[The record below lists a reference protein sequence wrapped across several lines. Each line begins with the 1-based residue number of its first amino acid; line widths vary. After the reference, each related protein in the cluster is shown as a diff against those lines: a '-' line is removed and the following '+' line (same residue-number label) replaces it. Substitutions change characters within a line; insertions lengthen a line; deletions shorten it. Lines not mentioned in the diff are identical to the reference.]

1 MLVPLRREKFQQ
13 IIPMVATGPQYLH
26 YWGNFSDCLRRAL
39 ISFIGVFVFWLLRT
53 FGPAAFKEISLL
65 LLSIFLVY
73 WLWSPVYWASL
84 RNATYRRFPYSG
96 FWRGK
101 VLDVYI
107 TEEVLRE
114 EQTVNKRGEL
124 VIVESTEKKINL
136 EVGDQ
141 TGFKVKLQAPLRRIY
156 KNIQPGQVAEMLII
170 SSRDDLSRVD
180 RISDVYLPQE
190 NLWIGEYPYLRRDI
204 FSNVSQQL
212 SRRPQEPIRK
222 QRYNNKR

>member
-1 MLVPLRREKFQQ
+1 MLVPLRREKFHQ
-13 IIPMVATGPQYLH
+13 IIPMVATGHQYAH
-26 YWGNFSDCLRRAL
+26 CWGNLSDCLRRVS
-39 ISFIGVFVFWLLRT
+39 ISFIGLLIFWLLRT
-53 FGPAAFKEISLL
+53 FGPEAFKGLALL
-65 LLSIFLVY
+65 FLSISLVY

-114 EQTVNKRGEL
+114 EQTVDKRGEL
-124 VIVESTEKKINL
+124 VIVESTEKRINL

-141 TGFKVKLQAPLRRIY
+141 TGFKVTVKAPLRRIY

-170 SSRDDLSRVD
+170 SSKDDLSSVD
-180 RISDVYLPQE
+180 KITDIYLPQG
-190 NLWIGEYPYLRRDI
+190 NLWIGEYPYLRRDL
-204 FSNVSQQL
+204 FSDVSKEL
-212 SRRPQEPIRK
+212 NRRRQEPIRR
-222 QRYNNKR
+222 QRYNN